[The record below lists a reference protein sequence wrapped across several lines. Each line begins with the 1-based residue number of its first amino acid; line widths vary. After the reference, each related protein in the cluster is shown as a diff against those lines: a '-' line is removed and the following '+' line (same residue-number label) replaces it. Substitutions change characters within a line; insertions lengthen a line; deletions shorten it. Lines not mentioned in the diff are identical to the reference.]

1 MHAVLCEVRRSGG
14 RQILRAM
21 RRRGGPNA
29 LQPEPVSL
37 PPVSAPGLSDNVAST
52 LCYVLGLITGIL
64 FLALA
69 PYNRNSKVRFHAFQS
84 IFMHLALIVLYV
96 GLVLLMGAMFGGFGV
111 LLGPAI
117 QLGGF
122 ALWLYMLISTYQGK
136 TVVLPIIGP
145 LAQQQV
151 KL

>member
-1 MHAVLCEVRRSGG
+1 MPFCENCGAPVEGKFCAQCGAAVGHGVPR
-14 RQILRAM
+14 
-21 RRRGGPNA
+21 PK
-29 LQPEPVSL
+29 PVSL
-37 PPVSAPGLSDNVAST
+37 PPVSAPGLSDNVASA

-64 FLALA
+64 FLAIA
-69 PYNRNSKVRFHAFQS
+69 PYNGNSNVRFHAFQS

-117 QLGGF
+117 QLGAF
-122 ALWLYMLISTYQGK
+122 ALWLYMLISTYRGK
-136 TVVLPIIGP
+136 TVVLPVIGP
-145 LAQQQV
+145 LAQQA